1 MAFIV
6 RDDYNKMVAI
16 RKVGFATVPYGGK
29 KPPGI
34 ILAVSITLIL
44 TLTLMST
51 QSISYP

>member
-6 RDDYNKMVAI
+6 RDDYNKMVGI

-34 ILAVSITLIL
+34 IFA
-44 TLTLMST
+44 
-51 QSISYP
+51 